1 MQENT
6 ELNREISNE
15 EIQKAVGIINRLFS
29 YYNSKVVG
37 QPGLGYSLLVE
48 MMTNGHV
55 LV

>member
-29 YYNSKVVG
+29 YYNSKVV
-37 QPGLGYSLLVE
+37 
-48 MMTNGHV
+48 
-55 LV
+55 